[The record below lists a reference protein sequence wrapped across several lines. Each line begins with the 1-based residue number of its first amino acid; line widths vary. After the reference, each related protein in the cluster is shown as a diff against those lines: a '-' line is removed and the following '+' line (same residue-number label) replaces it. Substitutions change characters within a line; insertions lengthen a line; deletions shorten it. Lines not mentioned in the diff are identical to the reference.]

1 MNAPGAVDVV
11 RDGDWLV
18 AAWHGEIDMTNAEA
32 LQQHTLGSMHNTDSG
47 LTVDLTGV
55 SYIDSVGIRS
65 LLAIRRLLGISGL
78 ASCIGCRY
86 ELDDVPV
93 IPLPHPSGASGWLNS
108 PTNRGLTAKAAA
120 LVRAEL
126 GQLGRG

>member
-1 MNAPGAVDVV
+1 MNGPGAVDVV

-32 LQQHTLGSMHNTDSG
+32 LQRHTLGSMHNTDSG

-65 LLAIRRLLGISGL
+65 LLAIRRLLAARQQRLFVIVPERSVL
-78 ASCIGCRY
+78 EKA
-86 ELDDVPV
+86 LDLGGVPAV
-93 IPLPHPSGASGWLNS
+93 IPVYRSMA
-108 PTNRGLTAKAAA
+108 TA
-120 LVRAEL
+120 RED
-126 GQLGRG
+126 R